1 MSDIVIADE
10 VSQTVM
16 ETAADRLPAHLR
28 ENYRE
33 IEQMDQSMHGGEMD
47 GGYYAVS
54 NKGVTL
60 HPPWQGRYSASLPA
74 YCIIFHVWRDS
85 LRLAAAAW

>member
-1 MSDIVIADE
+1 MSDIFITDE
-10 VSQTVM
+10 ASQTVI

-33 IEQMDQSMHGGEMD
+33 IEQMDQRMHGGEMD

-54 NKGVTL
+54 NTGITL
-60 HPPWQGRYSASLPA
+60 RQHNASNTTSGGTDSA
-74 YCIIFHVWRDS
+74 
-85 LRLAAAAW
+85 